1 MTATEHPQHTPAFLD
16 RLLETARRAAAA
28 GAAILA
34 ERDAGVLTRSAGGAE
49 TKSSGSDWVTAFD
62 LAAEEAV
69 RAVIASDR
77 PNDIVT
83 GEEQGTTRVTDP
95 SGFRWSIDPLDGTT
109 NFIRDIVYY
118 ATSVAVA
125 DADGVWLAGVVSA
138 PALSR
143 EYWAVRGGGAWRL
156 DVPRSARGSAGGEE
170 PWPRRLEGP
179 APGRAERGSA
189 LLATG
194 FSYDADVRAEQAEF
208 LPGLMDGF
216 GDVRRLGSAALD
228 LCLVADGTHD
238 AYGERGLNEHDFAAG
253 ALIAEE
259 AGCWVRRPL
268 LTSPLDGGPSDAER
282 LAAWTCAGGIEFSG
296 RFPVA

>member
-1 MTATEHPQHTPAFLD
+1 MSDAENHAPRQPAASHSADFLD
-16 RLLETARRAAAA
+16 GLLQTARRAAAA
-28 GAAILA
+28 GAAVLAGRDPGILTPG
-34 ERDAGVLTRSAGGAE
+34 EGAQE

-62 LAAEEAV
+62 VAAERAVRDVLAAE
-69 RAVIASDR
+69 R
-77 PNDIVT
+77 PHDIVT
-83 GEEQGTTRVTDP
+83 GEEQGTSRVAEP

-125 DADGVWLAGVVSA
+125 DPDGHWLAGVVSA
-138 PALSR
+138 PALGR
-143 EYWAVRGGGAWRL
+143 EYWAVRGGGAWRSDRGTTPRQL
-156 DVPRSARGSAGGEE
+156 DGPVPGQDAAG
-170 PWPRRLEGP
+170 
-179 APGRAERGSA
+179 AA

-194 FSYDADVRAEQAEF
+194 FSYDPNVRAEQAEF

-216 GDVRRLGSAALD
+216 GDMRRLGSAALD

-259 AGCWVRRPL
+259 AGCWVRRPD
-268 LTSPLDGGPSDAER
+268 LTSPLLGGPSDAER
-282 LAAWTCAGGIEFSG
+282 LASWTCAGGIEFSG

>member
-1 MTATEHPQHTPAFLD
+1 VSAQYSLDFLAG
-16 RLLETARRAAAA
+16 LLETARRAAAA
-28 GAAILA
+28 GAAVLSGREAGTLA
-34 ERDAGVLTRSAGGAE
+34 VADADQE

-62 LAAEEAV
+62 LAAEKAV
-69 RAVIASDR
+69 RDVLASERPRDVI
-77 PNDIVT
+77 T
-83 GEEQGTTRVTDP
+83 GEEDGTTTVEDP

-125 DADGVWLAGVVSA
+125 DAEGHWLAGVVSA
-138 PALSR
+138 PALDR
-143 EYWAVRGGGAWRL
+143 EYWAVRGGGAFRS
-156 DVPRSARGSAGGEE
+156 DGRGAPRQ
-170 PWPRRLEGP
+170 LEGP
-179 APGRAERGSA
+179 AAGRSGAGSA

-194 FSYDADVRAEQAEF
+194 FSYDPDVRAEQAAL

-216 GDVRRLGSAALD
+216 GDMRRLGSAALD

-259 AGCWVRRPL
+259 AGCWVRRPA

-282 LAAWTCAGGIEFSG
+282 LAAWTCAGSIEFSG
-296 RFPVA
+296 RFPIE

>member
-1 MTATEHPQHTPAFLD
+1 MNAAEYPAEFLTT
-16 RLLETARRAAAA
+16 LLDTARRAAAA
-28 GAAILA
+28 GAAVLA
-34 ERDAGVLTRSAGGAE
+34 GRDAGVLTRSTGLAE
-49 TKSSGSDWVTAFD
+49 TKSSGSDWVTEFD
-62 LAAEEAV
+62 LAAEKAV
-69 RAVIASDR
+69 RAVLTAER
-77 PNDIVT
+77 PHDIVT
-83 GEEQGTTRVTDP
+83 GEEQGTSRVTEP

-125 DADGVWLAGVVSA
+125 DVDGVWLAGVVSA
-138 PALSR
+138 PALRR

-156 DVPRSARGSAGGEE
+156 DAPRSAGGEGALE
-170 PWPRRLEGP
+170 AWPMRLEGP
-179 APGRAERGSA
+179 APGRAEAGSA

-194 FSYDADVRAEQAEF
+194 FSYDPGVRADQAAF

-216 GDVRRLGSAALD
+216 GDMRRLGSAALD

-259 AGCWVRRPL
+259 AGCWVRRPV

-282 LAAWTCAGGIEFSG
+282 LGAWTCAGGIEFSG
-296 RFPVA
+296 RFPIV

>member
-1 MTATEHPQHTPAFLD
+1 MSAMQHTAQDLD
-16 RLLETARRAAAA
+16 ALLATARRAAAA
-28 GAAILA
+28 GAAVLA
-34 ERDAGVLTRSAGGAE
+34 SRSDGMLHVDAADQA

-62 LAAEEAV
+62 VAAEKAVREVLAAE
-69 RAVIASDR
+69 R
-77 PNDIVT
+77 PDDIVT
-83 GEEQGTTRVTDP
+83 GEEQGTTRVARP

-125 DADGVWLAGVVSA
+125 DADGHWLAGVVNA
-138 PALSR
+138 PALRR
-143 EYWAVRGGGAWRL
+143 EYWAVRGGGAWRS
-156 DVPRSARGSAGGEE
+156 DAGRE
-170 PWPRRLEGP
+170 PRRLEGP
-179 APGRAERGSA
+179 VPGRDGAGSA

-194 FSYDADVRAEQAEF
+194 FSYEPSIRAEQAAF

-216 GDVRRLGSAALD
+216 GDIRRLGSAALD

-238 AYGERGLNEHDFAAG
+238 AYGERGLNEHDFSAG

-259 AGCWVRRPL
+259 AGCWVRRPT

-282 LAAWTCAGGIEFSG
+282 FAAWTCAGGIEFSG
-296 RFPVA
+296 RFPVT

>member
-1 MTATEHPQHTPAFLD
+1 LEAFLA
-16 RLLETARRAAAA
+16 TARRAAAA
-28 GAAILA
+28 GAHVLAGRHAGILA
-34 ERDAGVLTRSAGGAE
+34 AADGVQE

-62 LAAEEAV
+62 VAAEKAVRDVLAAE
-69 RAVIASDR
+69 R
-77 PNDIVT
+77 PRDIIT
-83 GEEQGTTRVTDP
+83 GEEHGTTLVADP

-125 DADGVWLAGVVSA
+125 DSNGHWLAGVVNA
-138 PALSR
+138 PALGR
-143 EYWAVRGGGAWRL
+143 EYWAVRGGGAFRADRDGEPRL
-156 DVPRSARGSAGGEE
+156 LD
-170 PWPRRLEGP
+170 GP
-179 APGRAERGSA
+179 TPGRAGAGSA

-194 FSYDADVRAEQAEF
+194 FSYDPDVRAEQAVF
-208 LPGLMDGF
+208 LAGLMDGF
-216 GDVRRLGSAALD
+216 GDMRRLGSAALD

-259 AGCWVRRPL
+259 AGCWVRRPA
-268 LTSPLDGGPSDAER
+268 LTNPLDGGPSDAER

-296 RFPVA
+296 RFPVE

>member
-1 MTATEHPQHTPAFLD
+1 VTTEHSEQFLAD
-16 RLLETARRAAAA
+16 LLATARRAAAA
-28 GAAILA
+28 GAGVLG
-34 ERDAGVLTRSAGGAE
+34 ERDGGQLAQQ

-69 RAVIASDR
+69 RAVIAVER

-83 GEEQGTTRVTDP
+83 GEEQGTTHVAEPT
-95 SGFRWSIDPLDGTT
+95 GFRWSIDPLDGTT

-125 DADGVWLAGVVSA
+125 DASGRWLVGVVHA
-138 PALSR
+138 PALRR
-143 EYWAVRGGGAWRL
+143 EYWALRGGGAFRSDDGGKPLLL
-156 DVPRSARGSAGGEE
+156 D
-170 PWPRRLEGP
+170 GP
-179 APGRAERGSA
+179 TPGRDSAGSA

-194 FSYDADVRAEQAEF
+194 FSYEPSVRAEQVHF
-208 LPGLMDGF
+208 LPGLMEGF
-216 GDVRRLGSAALD
+216 GDMRRLGSAALD

-259 AGCWVRRPL
+259 AGCWVRRPQ
-268 LTSPLDGGPSDAER
+268 LTSPLEGGPSDAER
-282 LAAWTCAGGIEFSG
+282 LSAWTCAGGIEFSG
-296 RFPVA
+296 RFPVE

>member
-1 MTATEHPQHTPAFLD
+1 MTSDYSEEFLAG
-16 RLLETARRAAAA
+16 LLATARRAAAA
-28 GAAILA
+28 GAGVLG
-34 ERDAGVLTRSAGGAE
+34 ERDGGQLALE

-69 RAVIASDR
+69 REVIAGER

-83 GEEQGTTRVTDP
+83 GEEQGTTRVASP

-125 DADGVWLAGVVSA
+125 DASGRWLAGVVHA
-138 PALSR
+138 PALRR
-143 EYWAVRGGGAWRL
+143 EYWATRGGGAF
-156 DVPRSARGSAGGEE
+156 RSDAGGEA
-170 PWPRRLEGP
+170 RQLDGP
-179 APGRAERGSA
+179 TPGRDSAGSA

-194 FSYDADVRAEQAEF
+194 FSYDPSVRSEQARF
-208 LPGLMDGF
+208 LPGLMEGF
-216 GDVRRLGSAALD
+216 GDMRRLGSAALD

-259 AGCWVRRPL
+259 AGCWVRRPQL
-268 LTSPLDGGPSDAER
+268 RSPLDGGPTDTER
-282 LAAWTCAGGIEFSG
+282 LVAWTCAGGIEFSG
-296 RFPVA
+296 RFPVE